1 MTSYWAEARSAA
13 HTLSKWPGSP
23 RKPNQKSRP
32 RAARLSPMSTSQ
44 NEKGLRRI
52 IRSASAYVPQVPKPK
67 KKISLTEKFVWSGI
81 ALFAYLIMGQI
92 PLYGVTDD
100 PQFDF
105 LAFARVIFAAQ
116 QGTLMELGIGPIVT
130 AGLLMQLLKGSDL
143 IRLDFKNPDDRSLFT
158 SATKIV
164 TIIVIVAEGALYGFS
179 VYGPLVAHVDIIPVV
194 IAQLIFASFLVMLMD
209 EMVQKGW
216 GVGSGLSLFI
226 MAGIAQ
232 TILWSVFSPVPAT
245 DGPVG
250 VLPFTIDAVAN
261 GHGYDSIFRSGQLA
275 SLFALSLTIAVIL
288 ILVYI
293 EGIHVDIPI
302 VSTKYR
308 GFTAVYPIKLLYT
321 SVIPVILASALIAN
335 GVFMGQMM
343 WANYNPNN
351 TNPVFNWI
359 AQFDPNQAQTPTGGI
374 LYYMTSPRS
383 LDHVAQD
390 PVRAL
395 VYIIFFTGIVTVF
408 SRLWVELGGL
418 SAKNAAKN
426 LLDADVQVP
435 GFRRSEGSVENLL
448 NRYIPSLTIISGV
461 IIGLLA
467 SLSDVLNVFGS
478 GTGLLL
484 MVNIM
489 VSYYQTLVKE
499 QIDTYMPKLAALLG
513 RK

>member
-1 MTSYWAEARSAA
+1 
-13 HTLSKWPGSP
+13 
-23 RKPNQKSRP
+23 
-32 RAARLSPMSTSQ
+32 MSSDTQS
-44 NEKGLRRI
+44 EHGLRRI
-52 IRSASAYVPQVPKPK
+52 IKAASVYVPQIPKPK
-67 KKISLTEKFVWSGI
+67 RKISLTEKFVWTGI
-81 ALFAYLIMGQI
+81 ALLAYLVMGQI
-92 PLYGVTDD
+92 PLYGVTND
-100 PQFDF
+100 PRFDF

-143 IRLDFKNPDDRSLFT
+143 IKLDFKNPDDRSLFT

-164 TIIVIVAEGALYGFS
+164 TIIVIVAEGGLYGAS
-179 VYGPLVAHVDIIPVV
+179 VYGPLTAPTAPYAIYAV
-194 IAQLIFASFLVMLMD
+194 IGQLIGASIIVMLMD

-232 TILWSVFSPVPAT
+232 TILWGVFSPVPLGDDPGAGG
-245 DGPVG
+245 GPVG
-250 VLPFTIDAVAN
+250 ILPFTIEAAERGDPGLAIFRT
-261 GHGYDSIFRSGQLA
+261 GQLPSIFVLA
-275 SLFALSLTIAVIL
+275 LTIGVIL
-288 ILVYI
+288 VLVYI

-335 GVFMGQMM
+335 ALFMGQML
-343 WANYNPNN
+343 WANYNP
-351 TNPVFNWI
+351 TNQNPLFNWLV
-359 AQFDPNQAQTPTGGI
+359 QFDPNSQGQSPTPLPGNVM
-374 LYYMTSPRS
+374 YYITAPRS
-383 LDHVAQD
+383 LDVAAGD
-390 PVRAL
+390 PLRA
-395 VYIIFFTGIVTVF
+395 VAYVIFMTAIVTVF

-418 SAKNAAKN
+418 SARNAARN

-435 GFRRSEGSVENLL
+435 GFRRSEGSVEALL
-448 NRYIPSLTIISGV
+448 NRYIPSLTILSGL

-467 SLSDVLNVFGS
+467 GVSDVLNVL
-478 GTGLLL
+478 GTGTGILL

-499 QIDTYMPKLAALLG
+499 QVDTHMPNLAALIG
-513 RK
+513 RKL

>member
-1 MTSYWAEARSAA
+1 
-13 HTLSKWPGSP
+13 
-23 RKPNQKSRP
+23 
-32 RAARLSPMSTSQ
+32 MSTTQS
-44 NEKGLRRI
+44 EGGLRRF

-67 KKISLTEKFVWSGI
+67 KKISLTEKFVWTGI
-81 ALFAYLIMGQI
+81 ALLAYLVMGQI

-100 PQFDF
+100 PRFDF

-164 TIIVIVAEGALYGFS
+164 TLIVIVAEGALYGAS
-179 VYGPLVAHVDIIPVV
+179 VYGPLTAENAPYAIYVV
-194 IAQLIFASFLVMLMD
+194 IGQLIGASAIVMLLD

-216 GVGSGLSLFI
+216 GIGSGLSLFI

-232 TILWSVFSPVPAT
+232 TILWSVFSPVPAQ

-250 VLPFTIDAVAN
+250 VLPFTIESIAEGNGADA
-261 GHGYDSIFRSGQLA
+261 IFRSGQLP
-275 SLFALSLTIAVIL
+275 SLFVLALTIVIIL

-321 SVIPVILASALIAN
+321 SVIPVILASALLAN
-335 GVFMGQMM
+335 AVFIGQMM

-351 TNPVFNWI
+351 TNPAFNWI
-359 AQFDPNQAQTPTGGI
+359 AQFDPQSQGGTATPTGGI
-374 LYYMTSPRS
+374 LYYITPPRG
-383 LDHVAQD
+383 LEAAAAD
-390 PVRAL
+390 PMRAV
-395 VYIIFFTGIVTVF
+395 VYVIFMTGIVTVF

-418 SAKNAAKN
+418 SARTAARN

-435 GFRRSEGSVENLL
+435 GFRRSEGSVETLL
-448 NRYIPSLTIISGV
+448 NRYIPSLTLLSGM

-467 SLSDVLNVFGS
+467 GVSDVLNVFGT
-478 GTGLLL
+478 GTGILLL
-484 MVNIM
+484 VNIM

-499 QIDTYMPKLAALLG
+499 KVDTDMPNLAALLG

>member
-1 MTSYWAEARSAA
+1 
-13 HTLSKWPGSP
+13 
-23 RKPNQKSRP
+23 
-32 RAARLSPMSTSQ
+32 MSSTTTTE
-44 NEKGLRRI
+44 NVVRRFI
-52 IRSASAYVPQVPKPK
+52 KTASVYIPQVPKPK
-67 KKISLTEKFVWSGI
+67 KKISLTEKFVWTGV
-81 ALFAYLIMGQI
+81 ALFAYLVMAQI

-100 PQFDF
+100 PRFDF

-130 AGLLMQLLKGSDL
+130 AGLLMQLLKGSGL
-143 IRLDFKNPDDRSLFT
+143 IKMDFKNPDDRSLFT

-164 TIIVIVAEGALYGFS
+164 TIIVIVAEGGLYGAS
-179 VYGPLVAHVDIIPVV
+179 VYGPLTAESAPYAIYVV
-194 IAQLIFASFLVMLMD
+194 IAQLIGASIIVMLMD
-209 EMVQKGW
+209 ELVQKGW

-232 TILWSVFSPVPAT
+232 TILWNVFSIVPAD

-250 VLPFTIDAVAN
+250 ILPFTIDAAFSGN
-261 GHGYDSIFRSGQLA
+261 SGDAIFRTGQLP
-275 SLFALSLTIAVIL
+275 SLFTLALTIVVIL
-288 ILVYI
+288 VLVYV

-321 SVIPVILASALIAN
+321 SVIPVILASALLAN
-335 GVFMGQMM
+335 AVFMGQML

-359 AQFDPNQAQTPTGGI
+359 ATFDPGAQGGGQASPTGGI
-374 LYYMTSPRS
+374 LYYITSPRS
-383 LDHVAQD
+383 LEVVAAD

-395 VYIIFFTGIVTVF
+395 IYVIFMTGLVTVF

-418 SAKNAAKN
+418 SAKTAAHN

-435 GFRRSEGSVENLL
+435 GFRRSEGSVETLL
-448 NRYIPSLTIISGV
+448 NKYIPSLTIISGI

-467 SLSDVLNVFGS
+467 SISDVLNVYGS
-478 GTGLLL
+478 GTGILL
-484 MVNIM
+484 MVSIM

-499 QIDTYMPKLAALLG
+499 QVDTYMPSLAALIG

>member
-1 MTSYWAEARSAA
+1 
-13 HTLSKWPGSP
+13 
-23 RKPNQKSRP
+23 
-32 RAARLSPMSTSQ
+32 MSTTQS
-44 NEKGLRRI
+44 EGGLRRF

-67 KKISLTEKFVWSGI
+67 KKISLTEKFVWTGI
-81 ALFAYLIMGQI
+81 ALLAYLVMGQI

-100 PQFDF
+100 PRFDF

-164 TIIVIVAEGALYGFS
+164 TLIVIVAEGALYGAS
-179 VYGPLVAHVDIIPVV
+179 VYGPLTAENAPYAIYVV
-194 IAQLIFASFLVMLMD
+194 IGQLIGASVIVMLLD
-209 EMVQKGW
+209 EMIQKGW

-226 MAGIAQ
+226 MAGVAQ
-232 TILWSVFSPVPAT
+232 TILWSVFSPVPAE

-250 VLPFTIDAVAN
+250 VLPFTIESIAEGN
-261 GHGYDSIFRSGQLA
+261 GAEAIFRGGQLP
-275 SLFALSLTIAVIL
+275 SLFVLALTIVIIL

-321 SVIPVILASALIAN
+321 SVIPVILASALLAN
-335 GVFMGQMM
+335 AVFIGQMM

-351 TNPVFNWI
+351 TNPAFNWI
-359 AQFDPNQAQTPTGGI
+359 AQFDPQSQGGTATPTGGI
-374 LYYMTSPRS
+374 LYYITAPRGLDVAAADPLRAVIYVIFMT
-383 LDHVAQD
+383 A
-390 PVRAL
+390 
-395 VYIIFFTGIVTVF
+395 IVTVF

-418 SAKNAAKN
+418 SARTAARN

-435 GFRRSEGSVENLL
+435 GFRRSEGSVETLL
-448 NRYIPSLTIISGV
+448 NRYIPSLTLLSGM

-467 SLSDVLNVFGS
+467 GVSDVLNVFGT
-478 GTGLLL
+478 GTGILLL
-484 MVNIM
+484 VNIM

-499 QIDTYMPKLAALLG
+499 KVDTDMPNLAALLG

>member
-1 MTSYWAEARSAA
+1 MSSTTTSE
-13 HTLSKWPGSP
+13 H
-23 RKPNQKSRP
+23 
-32 RAARLSPMSTSQ
+32 
-44 NEKGLRRI
+44 GLRRFI
-52 IRSASAYVPQVPKPK
+52 KAASVYVPQVPKPK
-67 KKISLTEKFVWSGI
+67 KKISLTEKFVWTGI
-81 ALFAYLIMGQI
+81 ALFAYIIMAQI

-100 PQFDF
+100 PRFDF

-143 IRLDFKNPDDRSLFT
+143 IKMDFKNPDDRSLFT

-164 TIIVIVAEGALYGFS
+164 TIIVIVAEGGLYGFS
-179 VYGPLVAHVDIIPVV
+179 VYGPLTAEEAPQAIYVV
-194 IAQLIFASFLVMLMD
+194 IAQLIGASVIVMLLD

-232 TILWSVFSPVPAT
+232 TILWSVFSVVPAD

-250 VLPFTIDAVAN
+250 IFPFTIDAAVN
-261 GHGYDSIFRSGQLA
+261 GHAGDAIFRIGQLP
-275 SLFALSLTIAVIL
+275 SLFVLALTIVVIL

-293 EGIHVDIPI
+293 EGIHVDVPI

-321 SVIPVILASALIAN
+321 SVIPVILASALVAN
-335 GVFMGQMM
+335 AVFMGQML

-359 AQFDPNQAQTPTGGI
+359 AQFDPNSQGGQATPTGGI
-374 LYYMTSPRS
+374 LYYITAPRG
-383 LDHVAQD
+383 LDVAAAD
-390 PVRAL
+390 PLRAV
-395 VYIIFFTGIVTVF
+395 VYVIFITGIVTIF

-418 SAKNAAKN
+418 SARTAARN

-435 GFRRSEGSVENLL
+435 GFRRSEGSVETLL
-448 NRYIPSLTIISGV
+448 NRYIPALTLLSGI

-467 SLSDVLNVFGS
+467 GVSDVLNVLGS
-478 GTGLLL
+478 GTGILL

-499 QIDTYMPKLAALLG
+499 QIDTYMPGLAGLLG
-513 RK
+513 RKQ

>member
-1 MTSYWAEARSAA
+1 
-13 HTLSKWPGSP
+13 
-23 RKPNQKSRP
+23 
-32 RAARLSPMSTSQ
+32 MSTTQS
-44 NEKGLRRI
+44 EGGLRRF

-67 KKISLTEKFVWSGI
+67 KKISLTEKFVWTGI
-81 ALFAYLIMGQI
+81 ALLAYLVMGQI

-100 PQFDF
+100 PRFDF

-164 TIIVIVAEGALYGFS
+164 TLIVIVAEGVLYGSS
-179 VYGPLVAHVDIIPVV
+179 VYGPLTAENAPYAIYVV
-194 IAQLIFASFLVMLMD
+194 IGQLIGASAIVMLLD
-209 EMVQKGW
+209 EMIQKGW

-232 TILWSVFSPVPAT
+232 TILWSVFSPVPAQ

-250 VLPFTIDAVAN
+250 VLPFTIQSIAEGNGADA
-261 GHGYDSIFRSGQLA
+261 IFRSGQLP
-275 SLFALSLTIAVIL
+275 SLFTLALTIVVIL

-321 SVIPVILASALIAN
+321 SVIPVILASALLAN
-335 GVFMGQMM
+335 AVFIGQMM

-351 TNPVFNWI
+351 TNPAFNWI
-359 AQFDPNQAQTPTGGI
+359 AQFDPQSQGGTATPTGGI
-374 LYYMTSPRS
+374 LYYITPPRG
-383 LDHVAQD
+383 LEAATAD
-390 PVRAL
+390 PMRAV
-395 VYIIFFTGIVTVF
+395 VYVIFLTGIVTVF

-418 SAKNAAKN
+418 SARTAARN

-435 GFRRSEGSVENLL
+435 GFRRSEGSVETLL
-448 NRYIPSLTIISGV
+448 NRYIPSLTLLSGM

-467 SLSDVLNVFGS
+467 GVSDVLNVFGT
-478 GTGLLL
+478 GTGILLL
-484 MVNIM
+484 VNIM

-499 QIDTYMPKLAALLG
+499 QVDTYMPNLAALLG

>member
-1 MTSYWAEARSAA
+1 MSSATQSE
-13 HTLSKWPGSP
+13 H
-23 RKPNQKSRP
+23 
-32 RAARLSPMSTSQ
+32 
-44 NEKGLRRI
+44 GLRRI
-52 IRSASAYVPQVPKPK
+52 IKTASAYVPQVPKPK
-67 KKISLTEKFVWSGI
+67 RKISLTEKFVWTGI
-81 ALFAYLIMGQI
+81 ALLAYLVMGQI

-100 PQFDF
+100 PKFDF

-143 IRLDFKNPDDRSLFT
+143 IKMDFKNPDDRSLFT

-164 TIIVIVAEGALYGFS
+164 TIIVIVAEGALYGSS
-179 VYGPLVAHVDIIPVV
+179 VYGPLTADEAPFAIYVV
-194 IAQLIFASFLVMLMD
+194 VAQLIGASVIVMLMD

-216 GVGSGLSLFI
+216 GIGSGLSLFI

-232 TILWSVFSPVPAT
+232 TILWSVFSPVPAD

-250 VLPFTIDAVAN
+250 ILPFTIHAVSNGDGGDA
-261 GHGYDSIFRSGQLA
+261 IFRTGQLA
-275 SLFALSLTIAVIL
+275 SLFALGLTIVVIL

-321 SVIPVILASALIAN
+321 SVIPVILASALLAN
-335 GVFMGQMM
+335 AVFMGQML

-351 TNPVFNWI
+351 QNPVFNWI
-359 AQFDPNQAQTPTGGI
+359 AQFDPNPSTRGQATPIGGI

-383 LDHVAQD
+383 LDHVVAD
-390 PVRAL
+390 PLKAVIY
-395 VYIIFFTGIVTVF
+395 VIFFTAIVTVF

-418 SAKNAAKN
+418 SAKNAARN

-435 GFRRSEGSVENLL
+435 GFRRAEGSVETLL

-461 IIGLLA
+461 IIGLLS

-499 QIDTYMPKLAALLG
+499 KVDDGMPNLAALIG
-513 RK
+513 RKQ

>member
-1 MTSYWAEARSAA
+1 
-13 HTLSKWPGSP
+13 
-23 RKPNQKSRP
+23 
-32 RAARLSPMSTSQ
+32 MSTTQS
-44 NEKGLRRI
+44 EGGLRRF

-67 KKISLTEKFVWSGI
+67 KKISLTEKFVWTGI
-81 ALFAYLIMGQI
+81 ALLAYLVMGQI

-100 PQFDF
+100 PRFDF

-164 TIIVIVAEGALYGFS
+164 TLIVIVAEGVLYGSS
-179 VYGPLVAHVDIIPVV
+179 VYGPLTAENAPYAIYVV
-194 IAQLIFASFLVMLMD
+194 IGQLIGASAIVMLLD
-209 EMVQKGW
+209 EMIQKGW

-232 TILWSVFSPVPAT
+232 TILWSVFSPVPAQ

-250 VLPFTIDAVAN
+250 VLPFTIQSIAEGNGADA
-261 GHGYDSIFRSGQLA
+261 IFRSGQLP
-275 SLFALSLTIAVIL
+275 SLFTLALTIVVIL

-321 SVIPVILASALIAN
+321 SVIPVILASALLAN
-335 GVFMGQMM
+335 AVFIGQMM

-351 TNPVFNWI
+351 TNPAFNWI
-359 AQFDPNQAQTPTGGI
+359 AQFDPQSQGGTATPTGGV
-374 LYYMTSPRS
+374 LYYITPPRG
-383 LDHVAQD
+383 LEAATAD
-390 PVRAL
+390 PMRAV
-395 VYIIFFTGIVTVF
+395 VYVIFLTGIVTVF

-418 SAKNAAKN
+418 SARTAARN

-435 GFRRSEGSVENLL
+435 GFRRSEGSVETLL
-448 NRYIPSLTIISGV
+448 NRYIPSLTLLSGM

-467 SLSDVLNVFGS
+467 GVSDVLNVFGT
-478 GTGLLL
+478 GTGILLL
-484 MVNIM
+484 VNIM

-499 QIDTYMPKLAALLG
+499 QVDTYMPNLAALLG

>member
-1 MTSYWAEARSAA
+1 
-13 HTLSKWPGSP
+13 
-23 RKPNQKSRP
+23 
-32 RAARLSPMSTSQ
+32 MSSTTTR
-44 NEKGLRRI
+44 EHGLRRFI
-52 IRSASAYVPQVPKPK
+52 KAASVYVPQVPKPK
-67 KKISLTEKFVWSGI
+67 RKISLTEKFVWTGI
-81 ALFAYLIMGQI
+81 ALFAYLVMGQI

-100 PQFDF
+100 PRFDF

-116 QGTLMELGIGPIVT
+116 QGTLMELGIAPIVT

-143 IRLDFKNPDDRSLFT
+143 IKLDFKNPDDRSLFT

-164 TIIVIVAEGALYGFS
+164 TLIIIIAEGGLYGFS
-179 VYGPLVAHVDIIPVV
+179 VYGPLTAPDAPLAIYVV
-194 IAQLIFASFLVMLMD
+194 MAQLIGASAIVMLLD
-209 EMVQKGW
+209 EMIQKGW

-232 TILWSVFSPVPAT
+232 TILWSVFSVVPAD

-250 VLPFTIDAVAN
+250 IFPFTIQALVNGNGEDA
-261 GHGYDSIFRSGQLA
+261 IFRVGQLP
-275 SLFALSLTIAVIL
+275 SLFVLALTIGIIL
-288 ILVYI
+288 VLVYI
-293 EGIHVDIPI
+293 EGIHVDVPI

-335 GVFMGQMM
+335 AVFMGQMM

-351 TNPVFNWI
+351 TNPIFNWI
-359 AQFDPNQAQTPTGGI
+359 AQFDPNSQGGQATPIGGI
-374 LYYMTSPRS
+374 LYYITAPRGLDIAAADPIRAIVYVLFMT
-383 LDHVAQD
+383 A
-390 PVRAL
+390 
-395 VYIIFFTGIVTVF
+395 IVTVF

-418 SAKNAAKN
+418 SARTAARN

-435 GFRRSEGSVENLL
+435 GFRRSEGSVETLL
-448 NRYIPSLTIISGV
+448 NRYIPALTLLSGM

-467 SLSDVLNVFGS
+467 GVSDVLGVL
-478 GTGLLL
+478 GTGTGILL

-499 QIDTYMPKLAALLG
+499 QVDTYMPGLAALLG
-513 RK
+513 RKQ

>member
-1 MTSYWAEARSAA
+1 MSSTTTSESVFR
-13 HTLSKWPGSP
+13 
-23 RKPNQKSRP
+23 
-32 RAARLSPMSTSQ
+32 RA
-44 NEKGLRRI
+44 
-52 IRSASAYVPQVPKPK
+52 IRTASAYVPQVPKPK
-67 KKISLTEKFVWSGI
+67 KKVSLTEKFVWTGI

-92 PLYGVTDD
+92 PLYGVTSD
-100 PQFDF
+100 PKFDF

-143 IRLDFKNPDDRSLFT
+143 IKLDFKNTDDRSLFT

-164 TIIVIVAEGALYGFS
+164 TIIVICAEGGLYGAS
-179 VYGPLVAHVDIIPVV
+179 VYGPLTAQEAPYAIYVV
-194 IAQLIFASFLVMLMD
+194 IAQLIGSSIIVMLMD

-226 MAGIAQ
+226 MAGIAS
-232 TILWSVFSPVPAT
+232 TILWSVFSVVPGS

-250 VLPFTIDAVAN
+250 ILPFTISAATGGHASDALFRT
-261 GHGYDSIFRSGQLA
+261 GQLPSIFG
-275 SLFALSLTIAVIL
+275 LSLTVGVIL
-288 ILVYI
+288 VLVYI
-293 EGIHVDIPI
+293 EGIHVDVPI

-321 SVIPVILASALIAN
+321 SVIPVILTSALIAN
-335 GVFMGQMM
+335 AVFMGQML

-351 TNPVFNWI
+351 QNPVFNYI
-359 AQFDPNQAQTPTGGI
+359 AQFDPNPQSRGQGATPIGGI
-374 LYYMTSPRS
+374 LYYLTSPRT
-383 LDHVAQD
+383 LDHVLVD
-390 PVRAL
+390 PMRAV
-395 VYIIFFTGIVTVF
+395 VYVIVYTAIVTVF

-418 SAKNAAKN
+418 SARTAAKN

-435 GFRRSEGSVENLL
+435 GFRRAEGSVEVLL
-448 NRYIPSLTIISGV
+448 NRYIPSLTIISG
-461 IIGLLA
+461 IILGLLA
-467 SLSDVLNVFGS
+467 SLSDILNVYGS

-499 QIDTYMPKLAALLG
+499 QVDAYMPGLAALLG
-513 RK
+513 RKQ